1 MLFRSVR
8 VNIVDL
14 SNGKLVKQ
22 TVTFIATAPTNES
35 TILMPIVAA
44 DAKITATNPRFSYGA
59 QGSDGFTG
67 DFDFLGEN
75 PDGTVAATAGR
86 FNAFNNAVSTG
97 AFAVVG
103 PRSRASVPLTINP
116 TEFAA
121 TPALG
126 VMVVGIENFSG
137 KAEANL
143 LRFERE
149 EEDDD

>member
-1 MLFRSVR
+1 MR
-8 VNIVDL
+8 VNIFDL
-14 SNGKLVKQ
+14 SKSPAVLVKQ
-22 TVTFIATAPTNES
+22 TVVFAATAPTNES

-44 DAKITATNPRFSYGA
+44 DAGVKASSPRFAYAA
-59 QGSDGFTG
+59 QGFDGFTG

-75 PDGTVAATAGR
+75 ADGTIAATAGR

-137 KAEANL
+137 RAEANL

-149 EEDDD
+149 EDDD